1 MNKAVKII
9 LIFLVIDAVAVG
21 GYFLYQAVTQDKP
34 ASEEEQYPWV
44 EINADYYPKDYI
56 EEFIKNDSASKNLLP
71 VYIKNYN
78 QDKKMLRKF
87 VGSQFARPTEAQLR
101 MMYPGMEDWQLVDL
115 KYTTEG
121 GREIVQTILYIYI
134 DGNWRVGDRGKL
146 EN

>member
-1 MNKAVKII
+1 
-9 LIFLVIDAVAVG
+9 
-21 GYFLYQAVTQDKP
+21 
-34 ASEEEQYPWV
+34 
-44 EINADYYPKDYI
+44 
-56 EEFIKNDSASKNLLP
+56 
-71 VYIKNYN
+71 
-78 QDKKMLRKF
+78 MLRKF